1 MASNGR
7 RNARGCSLL
16 HICSLISRLT
26 IQRCFQIKVN
36 VPLQVTVNILLPN
49 LPRKSLFSCE
59 FIVLEFKISERDKT
73 FNAYHY

>member
-16 HICSLISRLT
+16 HICSLISHLI
-26 IQRCFQIKVN
+26 IQICFQIKVN

-59 FIVLEFKISERDKT
+59 FIVLEF
-73 FNAYHY
+73 